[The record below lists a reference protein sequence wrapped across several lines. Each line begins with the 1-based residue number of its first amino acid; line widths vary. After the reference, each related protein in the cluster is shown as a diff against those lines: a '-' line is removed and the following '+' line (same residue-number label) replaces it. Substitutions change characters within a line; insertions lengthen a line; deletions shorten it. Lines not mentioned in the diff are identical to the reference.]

1 MALNQSA
8 LIELLK
14 ELELTDTTER
24 IRLLTQR
31 ALQELINAEAETVIG
46 AAPYERA
53 DGRTTARKDTR
64 SRILSTP
71 AADLDLLI
79 PKLREGSFFASLL
92 ERRRRVDQALFAV
105 VMEAYVHG
113 VSTKKVDDLVKALG
127 AESGCSKSEVS
138 RLCRSEEH
146 TSELQ
151 SRGHLVCRLLLEKK
165 KIQYYLV

>member
-53 DGRTTARKDTR
+53 DGRTTQRNDTR
-64 SRILSTP
+64 SRILSTT
-71 AADLDLLI
+71 AGDLDLRI
-79 PKLREGSFFASLL
+79 PKLREGAFFPSLL

-113 VSTKKVDDLVKALG
+113 LLNRPGFVGGRVLTRRIDSCHENTITRRERVRSA
-127 AESGCSKSEVS
+127 CSKTGLLRAVS
-138 RLCRSEEH
+138 R
-146 TSELQ
+146 
-151 SRGHLVCRLLLEKK
+151 RLLPAERS
-165 KIQYYLV
+165 VNSSE